1 MKKLIYVILVVFFF
15 SCTKAEK
22 EIFNLHGGRI
32 FVIGHGG
39 AGFENAYNYLP
50 ENSMASIERAIIFYN
65 SDGVEV
71 DVQLTKDNELVL
83 FHDDR
88 LETQTNCVGC
98 IRGKNLDELLQC
110 RYTKNFTTAALTEE
124 RLISLRN
131 LFDRFCN
138 RNPRP
143 FIFLDTRLF
152 TECYLNEN
160 EENLLEV
167 YSDAILSIINE
178 YSYQQDIFVESSS
191 VAFLKKMQSKHPD
204 LKYLIDSSEFDSV
217 LDSVLA
223 NNFYGIVAD
232 NGRITKEQVK
242 EAHENNVNIVIFNVR
257 SRNSNLEAVNK
268 HPDYIQTD
276 AILVLQQILMN
287 K

>member
-1 MKKLIYVILVVFFF
+1 MKLLIYLIPVVLFF

-22 EIFNLHGGRI
+22 EIFNLHGGKV

-50 ENSMASIERAIIFYN
+50 ENSMASFERAIVFYN

-83 FHDDR
+83 YHDDH

-98 IRGKNLDELLQC
+98 IRDKNSDELLQC
-110 RYTKNFTTAALTEE
+110 RYTKNFTTAVLTDE

-131 LFDRFCN
+131 LFERFAS

-152 TECYLNEN
+152 TDCYLNEN
-160 EENLLEV
+160 YEDLLEV

-178 YSYQQDIFVESSS
+178 YSYQQDIFIESPS
-191 VAFLKKMQSKHPD
+191 VAFLKKMQSKQPG

-217 LDSVLA
+217 LDSVLV

-232 NGRITKEQVK
+232 NSKITREQVK
-242 EAHENNVNIVIFNVR
+242 TAHDNNVNIVIFNVR